1 MLREIKFRAWDK
13 KRKRIYEVSSLHI
26 AEPTNGGIWATV
38 IGKDVIEDKDIKLQ
52 IQPKD
57 IEISQYTG
65 LKDKNGKEI
74 YEGDINIEDNGKKS
88 IIKYYSGG
96 FYLNSG
102 KVDYVHIGKFAP
114 FDLSII
120 GNIYETPELLK

>member
-1 MLREIKFRAWDK
+1 MREIKFRAWGGEHKENWHFVYFDLLSQVDDWVESSEVDGVTGGYPVMNK
-13 KRKRIYEVSSLHI
+13 KEIV
-26 AEPTNGGIWATV
+26 A
-38 IGKDVIEDKDIKLQ
+38 
-52 IQPKD
+52 IQ
-57 IEISQYTG
+57 QFTG